1 MADAA
6 DGTIVNIPPD
16 LQYKAQLVDALYQD
30 PKMRPKLL
38 QLVKDYA
45 PNLRIPEL
53 DTTKEVLDALKPHL
67 EEIGKFKTEAAK
79 ERAEIKAERQ
89 REKLVAKLGLS
100 EEDLPAIDKLMADGG
115 VQNFETAAELHQH
128 RQRAAVPRGVVPS
141 PFTLGSDAATTK
153 DYLRDPVGTARKRAY
168 EALAEIRR

>member
-1 MADAA
+1 MADE
-6 DGTIVNIPPD
+6 TIVNIPPEM
-16 LQYKAQLVDALYQD
+16 QYKSQLIDALYGD

-79 ERAEIKAERQ
+79 ERAEIRAERD
-89 REKLVAKLGLS
+89 REKLMTKLSLT
-100 EEDLPAIDKLMADGG
+100 EEDMPAIDKLMKEGG
-115 VQNFETAAELHQH
+115 VQHLETAAELHQH
-128 RQRAAVPRGVVPS
+128 RQRAAAPRGIMPT
-141 PFTLGSDAATTK
+141 PFTIGSDAATTK
-153 DYLRDPVGTARKRAY
+153 EYLRDPVGTARKRAY
-168 EALAEIRR
+168 EQLAEMRR

>member
-1 MADAA
+1 MADE
-6 DGTIVNIPPD
+6 TIVNIPPEM
-16 LQYKAQLVDALYQD
+16 QYKSQLIDALYGD

-79 ERAEIKAERQ
+79 ERAEIRAERD
-89 REKLVAKLGLS
+89 REKLMTKLSLT
-100 EEDLPAIDKLMADGG
+100 EEDMPAIDKLMKEGG
-115 VQNFETAAELHQH
+115 VQHLETAAELHQH
-128 RQRAAVPRGVVPS
+128 RQRAAAPRGIMPT
-141 PFTLGSDAATTK
+141 PFTIGSDAATTK
-153 DYLRDPVGTARKRAY
+153 EYLRDPVGTARKRAN
-168 EALAEIRR
+168 EQLAEMRR

>member
-1 MADAA
+1 MAEPE
-6 DGTIVNIPPD
+6 TVVNIPPD
-16 LQYKAQLVDALYQD
+16 FQYKAQLVDALYAD

-53 DTTKEVLDALKPHL
+53 DTTREVLDALKPHL

-79 ERAEIKAERQ
+79 ERAEIKAERD
-89 REKLVAKLGLS
+89 REKVMAKLSLT
-100 EEDLPAIDKLMADGG
+100 EDDMPAIDKLMKEGG
-115 VQNFETAAELHQH
+115 VQNLETAAELHQH
-128 RQRAAVPRGVVPS
+128 RQKAASPRGVVPS
-141 PFTLGSDAATTK
+141 PFTIGSDAATTK

-168 EALAEIRR
+168 EALAELRR